1 VRRVKNPKKNG
12 PIYILN
18 DFYDRGN
25 DLYLYDSKE
34 ERRYYVTK
42 SFFQAGL
49 DKNKLCIYAFPREH
63 ERFQFKSFSGDAFHE
78 IELIRGNIK
87 MLKKEDLEA
96 FYSDFEELK
105 DYARDNGYDGIHL
118 KIDFGRVRDEIMD
131 EVIELEKRLHNSTN
145 GIPVASISS
154 YNMNFLNQDAVNSLT
169 KLHDRVMITTESGET
184 SIAFFQRPKAKPV
197 HIPRIE
203 VISSKMMEQNVK
215 KSLQIIILSLLKQQP
230 MCGFDIIKSLV
241 HNFNVLLSQGTVYP
255 ILYSLEKEGYLKTV
269 IKSDNKTKLYV
280 PTEMAHEYIERQIR
294 EYIQAQEKIL
304 ALIARGLK

>member
-1 VRRVKNPKKNG
+1 MRRVRNAKKNG

-18 DFYDRGN
+18 DFYDRSN

-42 SFFQAGL
+42 SFFQAGI
-49 DKNKLCIYAFPREH
+49 DSNKLCIYAFPREH
-63 ERFQFKSFSGDAFHE
+63 DRFHFKGFPEELFHE
-78 IELIRGNIK
+78 IKLIRGNIK
-87 MLKKEDLEA
+87 MLKEQDLEE
-96 FYSDFEELK
+96 FYSDFQELS
-105 DYARDNGYDGIHL
+105 DYARENGYSGIHL
-118 KIDFGRVRDEIMD
+118 KVDFGRVRDEIID
-131 EVIELEKRLHNSTN
+131 QVLELEKKLHSSN
-145 GIPVASISS
+145 GIPIASISS

-169 KLHDRVMITTESGET
+169 RLHDRVMITTESGET
-184 SIAFFQRPKAKPV
+184 SIAFFHRSQTRPV

-203 VISSKMMEQNVK
+203 VISSKMMEQSVK

-255 ILYSLEKEGYLKTV
+255 ILYSLEREGYLKTV
-269 IKSDNKTKLYV
+269 VKSDNKTKLYV
-280 PTEMAHEYIERQIR
+280 PTEMAHEYIERQLR

>member
-1 VRRVKNPKKNG
+1 MRKTKNIKKNG

-18 DFYDRGN
+18 DFYDKGN
-25 DLYLYDSKE
+25 DLYLYDSRE

-42 SFFQAGL
+42 SFFQAGM
-49 DKNKLCIYAFPREH
+49 DRNRLCIYAFPKEH
-63 ERFQFKSFSGDAFHE
+63 DRFQMKDFSGDAFHE

-87 MLKKEDLEA
+87 MLKEEDLDA
-96 FYSDFEELK
+96 FYSDFGELR
-105 DYARDNGYDGIHL
+105 DYAKDNGYEGIHL
-118 KIDFGRVRDEIMD
+118 KIDFGRVRDEIMG
-131 EVIELEKRLHNSTN
+131 EVIELEKKLHSTN
-145 GIPVASISS
+145 GEVPVASISS
-154 YNMNFLNQDAVNSLT
+154 YNMNFLRQEAVNSLT
-169 KLHDRVMITTESGET
+169 RLHDRVMITTEKGET
-184 SIAFFQRPKAKPV
+184 SIAFFQQPKPV

-215 KSLQIIILSLLKQQP
+215 KSLKIIILSLLKQQP

-255 ILYSLEKEGYLKTV
+255 ILYSLEKEGYLRTV

-280 PTEMAHEYIERQIR
+280 PTDLAYEYIERQIR

-304 ALIARGLK
+304 TLIARGLR

>member
-1 VRRVKNPKKNG
+1 MRRAKNIKKNG

-49 DKNKLCIYAFPREH
+49 DRNKLCIYAFPRER
-63 ERFQFKSFSGDAFHE
+63 ERFQFKSFSGNSFHE
-78 IELIRGNIK
+78 IQLIRGNIK
-87 MLKKEDLEA
+87 MLKREDLEA
-96 FYSDFEELK
+96 FYSDFEELR
-105 DYARDNGYDGIHL
+105 DYAKDNGYDGIHL
-118 KIDFGRVRDEIMD
+118 KVDFGRVRNEIMD
-131 EVIELEKRLHNSTN
+131 EVIELEKKLHSTHE
-145 GIPVASISS
+145 IPVASISS
-154 YNMNFLNQDAVNSLT
+154 YNMNFLSQEAVNSLT
-169 KLHDRVMITTESGET
+169 RLHDRVMITTESGET
-184 SIAFFQRPKAKPV
+184 SIAFFQRPQAKPV

-203 VISSKMMEQNVK
+203 VISSKMMEQSVK
-215 KSLQIIILSLLKQQP
+215 KSLKIIILSLLKQQP

-280 PTEMAHEYIERQIR
+280 PTEMAHEYIEQQLR

-304 ALIARGLK
+304 ALISRGLK